1 MWAFF
6 AQSSGKIDILRKKN
20 EEIDLLRKSIN
31 KLKSEKDLLIEKT
44 NNQKDTLEHK
54 DNLIDIFQKNELK
67 FNTKIKGLE
76 DIIADLETQKEKEK
90 KGIFKLW

>member
-1 MWAFF
+1 MMVEF
-6 AQSSGKIDILRKKN
+6 ASG
-20 EEIDLLRKSIN
+20 S
-31 KLKSEKDLLIEKT
+31 IEKT

-90 KGIFKLW
+90 KGIFKL